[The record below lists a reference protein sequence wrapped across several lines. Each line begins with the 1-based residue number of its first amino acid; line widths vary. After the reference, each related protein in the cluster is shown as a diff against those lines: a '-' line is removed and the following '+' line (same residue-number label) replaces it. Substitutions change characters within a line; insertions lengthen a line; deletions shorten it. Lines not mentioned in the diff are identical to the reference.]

1 MANQGALL
9 AQQMCDLQI
18 HRHEIEIRR
27 LKVNPGDPLAGPL
40 LRALDAALTAADIV
54 EAYVTPSSVGRG
66 HEPGW
71 SLALFSERQLPAGQL
86 IEMIVAAQ
94 KASNSFE
101 ITIEIFCWSENALQL
116 AEAMATGIRIW
127 PRNHTLREDEL

>member
-9 AQQMCDLQI
+9 AQQMRDLQI

-27 LKVNPGDPLAGPL
+27 LKANPGDPLAGPF

-54 EAYVTPSSVGRG
+54 EAYVTPSPVGRG
-66 HEPGW
+66 HEPAW
-71 SLALFSERQLPAGQL
+71 SLALFSERQLPAGQQ

-94 KASNSFE
+94 EVSNSFE
-101 ITIEIFCWSENALQL
+101 ITMAIFCWSENAMEL
-116 AEAMATGIRIW
+116 AEAMAIGIRIW
-127 PRNHTLREDEL
+127 PMNDTLHKEE